1 MPTAFAEVQRPVQVG
16 LATGIRRVF
25 LQLQAAVGVV
35 AWWSLLFAMLQSICT
50 FFAAI
55 DGVRT
60 AIGIGALVLANGTV
74 KLIDGFH
81 CDWLRALML
90 GIAVAGSVLNL
101 LVLWRVRRL
110 RNNPAARWRRR
121 PVSPGKLRMEWV
133 QIGMAVLTLVLVAV
147 EERQHLIWSGHL

>member
-1 MPTAFAEVQRPVQVG
+1 MPIAFAEVNGPVRPG
-16 LATGIRRVF
+16 LAPGIRRVF
-25 LQLQAAVGVV
+25 LRWQAALGVV
-35 AWWSLLFAMLQSICT
+35 AWSSLIFAMLQSICT
-50 FFAAI
+50 FFAAV

-60 AIGIGALVLANGTV
+60 AIGIGALVLANDTL

-81 CDWLRALML
+81 CDWLRSLML
-90 GIAVAGSVLNL
+90 GIAVGGSVLNL

-110 RNNPAARWRRR
+110 RNNPAARWRQR

-147 EERQHLIWSGHL
+147 EEKQHLIWSGHL